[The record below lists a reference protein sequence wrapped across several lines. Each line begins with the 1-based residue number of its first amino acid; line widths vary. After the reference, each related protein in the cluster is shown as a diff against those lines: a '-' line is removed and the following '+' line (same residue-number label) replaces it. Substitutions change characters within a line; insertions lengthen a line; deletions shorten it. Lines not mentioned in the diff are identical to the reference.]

1 MNTYDIDISNPN
13 FDEVLK
19 TCIRQIRQ
27 NELFQFPYRVRR
39 ETKRLICTDRVL
51 QFILADG
58 SRFIHFKNAN

>member
-1 MNTYDIDISNPN
+1 MNTYDIDISNPY

-39 ETKRLICTDRVL
+39 ETIDLYRPRFAIYPSGW
-51 QFILADG
+51 LAIY
-58 SRFIHFKNAN
+58 SL